1 MGHWA
6 ASMLRSKQ
14 QVKKKTL
21 WILWMIL
28 HIISISISSAKNM
41 SRTWCGTCVS
51 KGSSTVQLI
60 EKHSCKHSIYKMVF
74 LWSLKTRF
82 SICRYFMMSFSFQV
96 LWIIR
101 MHRRCI
107 LTWLDAM
114 RHRERIDEWNALG
127 LRRYQRMSNRYLQ
140 MATVR
145 RPRSAQELRV
155 RRKLQLCMAAQT
167 SAESIH
173 KTALL
178 WLPKRF
184 MVSSLD
190 LTTSL
195 TKVASNPW
203 ETLLL

>member
-1 MGHWA
+1 
-6 ASMLRSKQ
+6 
-14 QVKKKTL
+14 
-21 WILWMIL
+21 
-28 HIISISISSAKNM
+28 M

-51 KGSSTVQLI
+51 KDSFTAQLT
-60 EKHSCKHSIYKMVF
+60 ERHSCRRSICKMAY

-82 SICRYFMMSFSFQV
+82 SICRYFMMSFSFQA

-107 LTWLDAM
+107 LIWLDAM
-114 RHRERIDEWNALG
+114 RRRERIDEWNALG
-127 LRRYQRMSNRYLQ
+127 LRRYRRMSNRYLQ

-145 RPRSAQELRV
+145 RPRVAQELRA

-178 WLPKRF
+178 WSPKRF

-203 ETLLL
+203 ETLLLLSTSPTNKPAKQKPIAWWYT